1 MRQLVDD
8 DQMAE
13 TRGGENGATVNIV
26 TDIVTDIVTAAEA
39 AAGKDTGSIGGE
51 IETTRANRLHAVTA
65 GLIGAEAAVGMRITA
80 DVTGTTE
87 PREAEVAAGNIEG
100 QREMDI
106 VEDPQTDGGVLV
118 LTAGGVKDEFQKPL
132 EFKTASDTEPCY
144 IWGRVIFAWDYVIC
158 GWEDCH
164 VPWLTRSKDRESLWV
179 VESYTHEQFSIPTY
193 STYIEGVEWCLIA
206 EVLGQ

>member
-1 MRQLVDD
+1 MQWQRRWAYRLQYGTSQEQMLSRSLGRGSQMIKMMPLEDSRSRRGRRRVRQLVDD

-13 TRGGENGATVNIV
+13 TRGGEKGATVNIA
-26 TDIVTDIVTAAEA
+26 TDIATAAEA

-132 EFKTASDTEPCY
+132 EFQTLQMPIRATFGGALY
-144 IWGRVIFAWDYVIC
+144 LHG
-158 GWEDCH
+158 
-164 VPWLTRSKDRESLWV
+164 TM
-179 VESYTHEQFSIPTY
+179 
-193 STYIEGVEWCLIA
+193 
-206 EVLGQ
+206 

>member
-26 TDIVTDIVTAAEA
+26 TDIVTAAEA
-39 AAGKDTGSIGGE
+39 AVGKDTGSIGGE

-118 LTAGGVKDEFQKPL
+118 LTAGGVKDEFRKPL

-164 VPWLTRSKDRESLWV
+164 VPWLTRSKDRESLRV
-179 VESYTHEQFSIPTY
+179 LESYTHEQFSIPTY
-193 STYIEGVEWCLIA
+193 STYIEGVECCLIA